1 VIELPTIRL
10 EMGLQDLGRPN
21 LTPPEQAEPVR

>member
-1 VIELPTIRL
+1 MAMPTIRL

-21 LTPPEQAEPVR
+21 LTQTEQAKPVR